1 MRNRIFTTTS
11 LIILLLG
18 ATTAVSAQENST
30 TQEETTTQKRS
41 TKERR
46 SPERKN
52 VSYTLSAQD
61 TIAEISVS
69 NTEVER
75 NGKYLSVSMTLD
87 LSELKVKRDEAVI
100 LTPCLIDGDDST
112 HIKSVGIYGRRHYLH
127 TIRRSGKE
135 MLTGEDEISYK
146 AKKRPDTIEYT
157 ELLPFSEWME
167 ESELQLHDTHYGCCN
182 HKESEDNEKLIAR
195 EEPVEEIEEEP
206 ISEPIY
212 VMPVVETK
220 VLSLYIDFPINKS
233 DISSSYHENAKELEE
248 LEEAINS
255 VNENEN
261 IEISS
266 ITLMGYASPE
276 GSYETNNELAKA
288 RANALKEYLEEK
300 YNIPVEVITTHYDAE
315 DWKGLKTYIEESG
328 LGHRDEILELIN
340 SHINL
345 DEKEAKLKSEYPEE
359 YDYLLRNC
367 YPQLRH
373 TDVTINYTLIK

>member
-18 ATTAVSAQENST
+18 ATTAVSAQENT
-30 TQEETTTQKRS
+30 TAQENATTQKRS
-41 TKERR
+41 SKQKR
-46 SPERKN
+46 SPEREN

-75 NGKYLSVSMTLD
+75 NGKYLTVSMTLD

-100 LTPCLIDGDDST
+100 LTPCIIDGDDSL
-112 HIKSVGIYGRRHYLH
+112 HAKSVGIYGRRHYLH

-182 HKESEDNEKLIAR
+182 RKESEDKEKLIAR
-195 EEPVEEIEEEP
+195 EEEVVEEP

-220 VLSLYIDFPINKS
+220 DLSLYIDFPINKS
-233 DISSSYHENAKELEE
+233 DIYQSYHDNAKELEE
-248 LEEAINS
+248 LDEAINS

-266 ITLMGYASPE
+266 ITLKGYASPE

-288 RANALKEYLEEK
+288 RAEALKEYIEEK
-300 YNIPVEVITTHYDAE
+300 YDIPVDIITTRYDAE
-315 DWKGLKTYIEESG
+315 DWKGLKAYVEESG
-328 LGHRDEILELIN
+328 LGHRDEILEIIN

-367 YPQLRH
+367 NPQLRH